1 MIKIV
6 CCAMLLLI
14 CIGGFFWFLVNVV
27 FLSVGSKNDEKKEP
41 KTPPSEAPQI
51 SPFQD
56 VTNYGVYCPV
66 CKRRVLTVGK
76 GGDLWCGSCGTKLAV
91 RTE

>member
-1 MIKIV
+1 MIKAVFCAIMLIV
-6 CCAMLLLI
+6 
-14 CIGGFFWFLVNVV
+14 CIGGFFAFLLRVINW
-27 FLSVGSKNDEKKEP
+27 SVGFDNDRKEEP
-41 KTPPSEAPQI
+41 KTPPIEKSKT
-51 SPFQD
+51 SLFQD

-76 GGDLWCGSCGTKLAV
+76 GEVLWCGSCGTELAV